1 MAVFKLVA
9 PAITINNKSTLT
21 CFQQFIL
28 VLIKLRLNTGNQDLA
43 YRFGVNQSTVARYI
57 QKMID
62 VLYITLGPLVKWPT
76 REEVLKTMSIDF
88 RSTSVNAL

>member
-9 PAITINNKSTLT
+9 PAITISNKSTLT